1 MTTATQRMLAAI
13 RELAP
18 AITARATEIEAGREV
33 PADLVDAL
41 RSIGVFRIFR
51 CKFCLPA
58 WCAMSFI

>member
-33 PADLVDAL
+33 PYSWTVPL
-41 RSIGVFRIFR
+41 RQSESKHLI
-51 CKFCLPA
+51 
-58 WCAMSFI
+58 SFEGGCHGT